1 MNEVHRI
8 SRRRFLTAAGLTA
21 AAVWLNPRGLFAQ
34 ETGVV
39 TMTRESGATAKITIH
54 KLRGTVSM
62 LEGSGGNIAVLTGR
76 DGKLLVESGV
86 TASRARITEA
96 VGSLSADP
104 VKHVVNTHWHFDHT
118 DGNEWLQSEGAEI
131 IAHENTRKRM
141 ATTTRVEDWNF
152 TFPPSPKGALPTQV
166 FADEKTLRLN
176 GTSVA
181 LKYYGPCHTDTDISV
196 HFTDADV
203 FCFGDTW
210 WNGHYP
216 FIDYSTDGSIDG
228 TIRAAAAN
236 VARVSDKT
244 LVIPGHGPV
253 GGKAELTEFHD
264 MLVAVR
270 EKVSRL
276 KKAGRSLEEVVAVKP
291 TAEYDAKW
299 GGLFINGKTFT
310 ALVYAGV

>member
-1 MNEVHRI
+1 
-8 SRRRFLTAAGLTA
+8 
-21 AAVWLNPRGLFAQ
+21 
-34 ETGVV
+34 
-39 TMTRESGATAKITIH
+39 
-54 KLRGTVSM
+54 
-62 LEGSGGNIAVLTGR
+62 
-76 DGKLLVESGV
+76 
-86 TASRARITEA
+86 
-96 VGSLSADP
+96 
-104 VKHVVNTHWHFDHT
+104 
-118 DGNEWLQSEGAEI
+118 
-131 IAHENTRKRM
+131 
-141 ATTTRVEDWNF
+141 
-152 TFPPSPKGALPTQV
+152 
-166 FADEKTLRLN
+166 
-176 GTSVA
+176 
-181 LKYYGPCHTDTDISV
+181 V

-216 FIDYSTDGSIDG
+216 FIDYSTGGSIDG

-276 KKAGRSLEEVVAVKP
+276 KKAGRSLEEVVAAKP